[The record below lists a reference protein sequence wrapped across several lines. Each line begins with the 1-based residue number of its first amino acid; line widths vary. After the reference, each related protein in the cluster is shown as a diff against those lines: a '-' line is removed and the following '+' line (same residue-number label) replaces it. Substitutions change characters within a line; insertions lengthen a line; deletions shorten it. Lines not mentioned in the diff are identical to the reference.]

1 MSIKHVAAVWHT
13 FADGQ
18 GWERGRGREIGCVT
32 SGNCRF
38 ALEKSSDDVDDDAAT
53 ACLFLR
59 NIFLKS
65 HGMIMLP
72 RLKEKVQT
80 EREKEG
86 EKRRES
92 ERGQEC
98 ERIAQPE
105 EDEELKRLTFI
116 SHDISH
122 THTHTHI

>member
-1 MSIKHVAAVWHT
+1 M
-13 FADGQ
+13 
-18 GWERGRGREIGCVT
+18 T

-38 ALEKSSDDVDDDAAT
+38 ALEKSSDDVDAAT

-65 HGMIMLP
+65 HGMIWLP

-80 EREKEG
+80 EREKET
-86 EKRRES
+86 
-92 ERGQEC
+92 ERDEERVSKGRGS
-98 ERIAQPE
+98 ERIAGPK
-105 EDEELKRLTFI
+105 EDEEIKRLTFI

-122 THTHTHI
+122 THMHTHTHIHTLTLIEITHAPSYPVENVCATP

>member
-1 MSIKHVAAVWHT
+1 MSIKQVAAVWHT

-18 GWERGRGREIGCVT
+18 WWERGRGREIGCVT

-38 ALEKSSDDVDDDAAT
+38 ALEKSSDDDAAT

-72 RLKEKVQT
+72 RLKET
-80 EREKEG
+80 EREKE
-86 EKRRES
+86 RE
-92 ERGQEC
+92 GG
-98 ERIAQPE
+98 
-105 EDEELKRLTFI
+105 K
-116 SHDISH
+116 
-122 THTHTHI
+122 